1 MLPKP
6 EDPTRMGSSPNPSEA
21 PSKIPSTR
29 INKVSTTQPG
39 CIVGL
44 TGGIATGKS
53 TVADIF
59 RELGVVV
66 IDADDLSRHIVE
78 PGKPALEDI
87 VDAFGSEVLA
97 DDGTLDRTRLGEKIF
112 QDDDAR
118 RRLEAITHP
127 RIAEAMLDRAKR
139 AFEAGDSWVI
149 YDAALL
155 VESGTHEMLD
165 ALIVV
170 DCSVDTQRQR
180 LQRRD
185 GLDDGEIDDRLD
197 AQMPLD
203 EKRRAADY
211 VIDNDGSLDDTS
223 DQVQTLKERIDV
235 LIDTHGTAQ
244 PR

>member
-1 MLPKP
+1 
-6 EDPTRMGSSPNPSEA
+6 
-21 PSKIPSTR
+21 
-29 INKVSTTQPG
+29 VSTTQPG

-59 RELGVVV
+59 RELGIVV
-66 IDADDLSRHIVE
+66 IDADELSRRIVE
-78 PGKPALEDI
+78 PGEPALQDI
-87 VDAFGSEVLA
+87 VDTFGAQVLD

-127 RIAEAMLDRAKR
+127 RIAEAMLERANS
-139 AFEAGDSWVI
+139 AFDAGESWVI

-170 DCSVDTQRQR
+170 DCSVETQRQR

-185 GLDDGEIDDRLD
+185 GLDDGAIDDRLH

-203 EKRRAADY
+203 EKRRAAHY
-211 VIDNDGSLDDTS
+211 VIDNDGSLADTN
-223 DQVQTLKERIDV
+223 DQVRRLKERIDD

-244 PR
+244 PG